1 MISTPEVVVVV
12 VTHNSALDLDP
23 LLDSLPAAL
32 GSVVAEVV
40 VVDNGS
46 TDGTA
51 DLARARADCLV
62 VSQANRGYA
71 AGINAGADAV
81 PGAGLVLVLNPDAR
95 LAPHAVELMV
105 EALKRTGA
113 GIVAP
118 RVVDEQGRLAWSLRR
133 APTLGRATGLGF
145 TGWAAVS
152 EHITDP
158 RAYVVEHPVDWAL
171 GAVLLVDRT
180 CHDALGGWD
189 ESFFLYSEETDLCLR
204 AADAGWRTVYTPHA
218 EVMHAGGGSGRTP
231 RTHAMQIV
239 NRVRLYARRH
249 RRPASAVYY
258 ALVVASELSW
268 LARGHQESRASLAAL
283 LRPGRRPAEL
293 GCPPAL
299 VPR

>member
-1 MISTPEVVVVV
+1 MVV
-12 VTHNSALDLDP
+12 VTHNSAHDLDA

-32 GSVVAEVV
+32 GPVAAQVV

-51 DLARARADCLV
+51 DLARARGDCLV
-62 VSQANRGYA
+62 SAQENRGYA
-71 AGINAGADAV
+71 AGINAGVDAV
-81 PGAGLVLVLNPDAR
+81 PGAAMVLVLNPDAR
-95 LAPHAVELMV
+95 LAPRAVELMV
-105 EALKRTGA
+105 EALRRSGA

-118 RVVDEQGRLAWSLRR
+118 RVVDEHGHLAWSLRR

-145 TGWAAVS
+145 TGWPAVS
-152 EHITDP
+152 EHVTDP
-158 RAYVVEHPVDWAL
+158 GAYTVEHPVDWAL
-171 GAVLLVDRT
+171 GAVLLVDRA

-249 RRPASAVYY
+249 RRPASAAYY
-258 ALVVASELSW
+258 ALVVASEVTW
-268 LARGHQESRASLAAL
+268 LMRGHRESRASLAAL
-283 LRPGRRPAEL
+283 LRPSRRPAEL
-293 GCPPAL
+293 GCPAAL